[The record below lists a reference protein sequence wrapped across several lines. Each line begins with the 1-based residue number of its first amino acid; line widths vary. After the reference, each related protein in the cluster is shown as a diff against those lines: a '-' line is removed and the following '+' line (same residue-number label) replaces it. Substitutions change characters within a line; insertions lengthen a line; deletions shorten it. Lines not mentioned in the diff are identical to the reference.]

1 MVTYRDA
8 DGNLLQGGKNYRLRI
23 PPDPPAALFWSLTA
37 YDEETRGFVPNT
49 DRIGMGPQNPGYKI
63 NEDGS
68 VDIYF
73 GPTPPEAGESNWIQT
88 TPDRLWFTYFRL
100 FIPTEPFFDRSWVLP
115 DIENID

>member
-1 MVTYRDA
+1 MISD
-8 DGNLLQGGKNYRLRI
+8 KLREQKEGVR
-23 PPDPPAALFWSLTA
+23 S
-37 YDEETRGFVPNT
+37 
-49 DRIGMGPQNPGYKI
+49 I

-73 GPTPPEAGESNWIQT
+73 GPTLPEAGESNWIQT

-100 FIPTEPFFDRSWVLP
+100 FIPTEPFFDRSWELP